1 MALPNLWPPT
11 RRSRE
16 PRTERIPR
24 PYPAWWER
32 LRAVVG
38 LAALNALLG
47 LLIAIAIGVVV
58 FLIVFAF
65 DLAISS

>member
-1 MALPNLWPPT
+1 MTVRNIWPLA
-11 RRSRE
+11 RRIGVV
-16 PRTERIPR
+16 PHGPLR

-32 LRAVVG
+32 LRAIVG
-38 LAALNALLG
+38 LAAINALLG
-47 LLIAIAIGVVV
+47 VLIAIGIGVVV